1 MVMANNEFSVILEK
15 VGNQPL
21 KTTKILCQVLGL
33 GLAAAKAMVDKAP
46 TTVATGMDR
55 DKALAL
61 RDELEAIGNTVS
73 IPGVETS
80 TFTTTKKDT
89 EPKKSTAK
97 KSVPTPLTV
106 ATPSNDDFDAIFGG
120 GTVKKTTAPTKTND
134 SAKSTQ
140 KAAMK
145 CILMAALFSVL
156 AYIISPV
163 VIYVAWAII
172 ALVFLILSAA
182 AMNAV
187 PEGGGFDWT
196 WYNMRRNQG
205 MSHNEAFVDAQIHTS
220 QNR

>member
-1 MVMANNEFSVILEK
+1 MANNEFSVILEK

-73 IPGVETS
+73 IPGMKTESATPVKM
-80 TFTTTKKDT
+80 KKT
-89 EPKKSTAK
+89 AEPKKSTAK

-120 GTVKKTTAPTKTND
+120 STVKKTTAPAKTND
-134 SAKSTQ
+134 SAKSTP
-140 KAAMK
+140 KAKADK
-145 CILMAALFSVL
+145 IFAAPNDEFD
-156 AYIISPV
+156 
-163 VIYVAWAII
+163 AI
-172 ALVFLILSAA
+172 F
-182 AMNAV
+182 
-187 PEGGGFDWT
+187 GKGK
-196 WYNMRRNQG
+196 
-205 MSHNEAFVDAQIHTS
+205 
-220 QNR
+220 

>member
-1 MVMANNEFSVILEK
+1 MADNKLSVILEK
-15 VGNQPL
+15 VGDQPL
-21 KTTKILCQVLGL
+21 KTTKVLCQALGL

-97 KSVPTPLTV
+97 KSAPVPLTV

-120 GTVKKTTAPTKTND
+120 GTVKKTTAPAKTND
-134 SAKSTQ
+134 SAKSTK
-140 KAAMK
+140 KAAVK
-145 CILMAALFSVL
+145 SI
-156 AYIISPV
+156 
-163 VIYVAWAII
+163 
-172 ALVFLILSAA
+172 SAA
-182 AMNAV
+182 PND
-187 PEGGGFDWT
+187 EFDSIF
-196 WYNMRRNQG
+196 G
-205 MSHNEAFVDAQIHTS
+205 KGK
-220 QNR
+220 